1 MRHLGKYL
9 RYLLWGINVFFAIF
23 LIFSAFSPYINPIY
37 HPILSCAGMTFPA
50 FLIINLLFLLFWLIV
65 FRKYVLFPLIVFIIC
80 INQIRAYIPFNIPN
94 KEIPCDAFKL
104 LSYNVMAFA
113 NDERHTDDNPNPV
126 LEYILNSNAD
136 IICLQEFIMGKDKYH
151 LQKKDIDNALK
162 DYPYKT
168 YLQIGSNENGL
179 ACYSRYPILSQKLL
193 PYESMYNGSAMYQLN
208 INGDTVVILNN
219 HLESNKLTYEDKK
232 VYVDMI
238 KSPKKNKVEHGARLI
253 LSKLAEAMAIR
264 ARQTQLISHIVD
276 SLKVKGRDIIVC
288 GDFND
293 TPISYTHRIISENLR
308 DAFVQ
313 SGNGIGI
320 SYNQNGFYFRIDN
333 ILLSKNL
340 RSYNCTVDNSI
351 KDSDHYPIWCYI
363 AKEKEN

>member
-1 MRHLGKYL
+1 MRYLGKFL
-9 RYLLWGINVFFAIF
+9 RYLLLGINAVFAGF
-23 LIFSAFSPYINPIY
+23 LIFCAFSPYVNPIY
-37 HPILSCAGMTFPA
+37 HPVLSCAGMAFPG
-50 FLIINLLFLLFWLIV
+50 FLIINFLFLLFWLIV
-65 FRKYVLFPLIVFIIC
+65 FRKYALFPLMVFIVC
-80 INQIRAYIPFNIPN
+80 ISQIRIYIPINIPT
-94 KEIPCDAFKL
+94 KEIPKDAFKL

-113 NDERHTDDNPNPV
+113 DDERHTDSDPNPV
-126 LEYILNSNAD
+126 LQYIHNTDAD

-151 LQKKDIDNALK
+151 LRKTDVDRVLK
-162 DYPYKT
+162 DYPYRT
-168 YLQIGSNENGL
+168 YHQIGTNDNGL
-179 ACYSRYPILSQKLL
+179 ACYSRYPILSEKLL
-193 PYESMYNGSAMYQLN
+193 PYESLYNGSAMYQLN
-208 INGDTVVILNN
+208 VNGDTIVIINN

-238 KSPKKNKVEHGARLI
+238 KSPQKNKVEHGARLI
-253 LSKLAEAMAIR
+253 ISKLAEAMAIR
-264 ARQTQLISHIVD
+264 ARQAQIIAHIVD
-276 SLKVKGRDIIVC
+276 SLNVNGRDVIVC

-293 TPISYTHRIISENLR
+293 TPISYTHRILSENLH

-313 SGNGIGI
+313 SGNGLGI